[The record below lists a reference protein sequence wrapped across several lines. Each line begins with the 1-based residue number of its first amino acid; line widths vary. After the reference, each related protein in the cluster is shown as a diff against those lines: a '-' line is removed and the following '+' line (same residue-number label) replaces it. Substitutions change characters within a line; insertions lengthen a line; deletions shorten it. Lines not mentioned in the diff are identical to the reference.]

1 MRPGHTSMRPA
12 PRHVIRNTL
21 CSVLVLLAGLSAFG
35 QTTSAPRNDIYT
47 DVSKMHKAG
56 KLTEAE
62 ATADKYLADHPRD
75 PQMRYLK
82 GVIQRDSGRLPDAL
96 ETFTR
101 LTEDYPELPEPY
113 NSVAVIEASLG
124 HLDKARL
131 ALEGALRANPAYATA
146 HENLGDVYFR
156 LATQSYCKSL
166 QYAAGNS
173 DLKSRLQTRGIAC
186 P

>member
-1 MRPGHTSMRPA
+1 MRLGLK
-12 PRHVIRNTL
+12 VL
-21 CSVLVLLAGLSAFG
+21 CSLMALLACIASRADV
-35 QTTSAPRNDIYT
+35 TPPPRQDIYS
-47 DVSKMHKAG
+47 DVGKLQKAG
-56 KLTEAE
+56 KLPEAE
-62 ATADKYLADHPRD
+62 ALANTYLAQHPRD

-82 GVIQRDSGRLPDAL
+82 GIIQRDSGRTAEAL
-96 ETFTR
+96 DTFTK

-113 NSVAVIEASLG
+113 NSVAVIEAAQG

-156 LATQSYCKSL
+156 LASQSYCKAA
-166 QYAAGNS
+166 QYAPGNS
-173 DLKSRLQTRGIAC
+173 ELKGRLQSRGISC

>member
-1 MRPGHTSMRPA
+1 M
-12 PRHVIRNTL
+12 L
-21 CSVLVLLAGLSAFG
+21 CSVLVLLAATGASA
-35 QTTSAPRNDIYT
+35 QVTPLVRNDIYT
-47 DVSKMHKAG
+47 DVGKLQKAG
-56 KLTEAE
+56 KLAEAE
-62 ATADKYLADHPRD
+62 AVADKYLADHPRD

-82 GVIQRDSGRLPDAL
+82 GVIQRDSGRLPEAL

-124 HLDKARL
+124 HLDKARA
-131 ALEGALRANPAYATA
+131 ALEGALHANPAYATA

-156 LATQSYCKSL
+156 LASQSYCKSV
-166 QYAAGNS
+166 QYAPGNTE
-173 DLKSRLQTRGIAC
+173 LKRQLQSRGIAC